1 MTRKKWTGGE
11 PVLSVETEDE
21 FHQALPLGLPVEVT
35 PAIAEGIGLMAEDV
49 STLEEIIAA
58 QERRLYAPANAKAK
72 RPDRRVLGEMAALKL
87 ASASSPKSS
96 VSRSF
101 ARQLPERNF
110 QGRRPRQ
117 RPPSRPPI

>member
-58 QERRLYAPANAKAK
+58 QERRLYAPANAK

-87 ASASSPKSS
+87 ASASSPSPQCLDHLHGNSPKEISKD
-96 VSRSF
+96 
-101 ARQLPERNF
+101 AP
-110 QGRRPRQ
+110 GKGHRPDHRY
-117 RPPSRPPI
+117 